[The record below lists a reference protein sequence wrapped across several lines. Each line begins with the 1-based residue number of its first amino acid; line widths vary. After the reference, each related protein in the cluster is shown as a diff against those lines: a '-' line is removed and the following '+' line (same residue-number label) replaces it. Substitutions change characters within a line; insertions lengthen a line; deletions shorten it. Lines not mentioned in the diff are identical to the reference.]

1 MNKITPIIL
10 SGGSGTRLWPISRQ
24 YNPKQFLDFFGE
36 TTLFSKTIN
45 RSKSKEFFN
54 SPVVVCNN
62 EHRFIVAEEF
72 KKSKIE
78 PLSIILEP
86 VARNTAS
93 AIAVACL
100 EVVEK
105 NTKNLANAKNLVN
118 DLVLVMPS
126 DHLIKNETKFIE
138 HVNKAKELALQGYLI
153 TFGIVANYPETGFGY
168 IKSSD
173 LIDKKNKIFAVEKFV
188 EKPKK
193 ELAKKFIE
201 SKNYFWNSGIFLFS
215 AKNYLQNLHQFS
227 PEVFNHCVR
236 AHGNAIKDL
245 DFIRLDQNE
254 FEKSTNIS
262 IDYAVMEK
270 AKKVAVMP
278 ISVGWSDI
286 GSWQAIADLSDKN
299 EDHNSLIGDV
309 VSIESKGC
317 YINAKHGL
325 VGAIGVENLIIVSLK
340 DAVLVANKNNA
351 QDVKKLFEELKN
363 QKRIEVDFH
372 TKVLRP
378 WGSFETLDLGERF
391 KVKRISV
398 NPNCSLSLQMHQHRS
413 EHWVVVKGTAH
424 VHCANKEFILH
435 ENESTY
441 IPVGKKHRLE
451 NKGKTVLEIIE
462 IQTGNYLGEDDIIR
476 FQDNYGR

>member
-10 SGGSGTRLWPISRQ
+10 SGGSGSRLWPISRQ
-24 YNPKQFLDFFGE
+24 HNPKQFLDFFGE
-36 TTLFSKTIN
+36 TTLFSKAILRT
-45 RSKSKEFFN
+45 KSKEFFH
-54 SPVVVCNN
+54 SPVAVCNN

-105 NTKNLANAKNLVN
+105 NTKNPKSDKS

-126 DHLIKNETKFIE
+126 DHLIKNETKFIAQ
-138 HVNKAKELALQGYLI
+138 VNKAKELAMNDYLI
-153 TFGIVANYPETGFGY
+153 TFGIVANYPETGYGY
-168 IKSSD
+168 IKSGE

-215 AKNYLQNLHQFS
+215 AKNYLQNLHQLS
-227 PEVFNHCVR
+227 PDVFNHCVR
-236 AHGNAIKDL
+236 SYGNSVKDL
-245 DFIRLDQNE
+245 DFIRLDQIE

-278 ISVGWSDI
+278 IDVGWSDI
-286 GSWQAIADLSDKN
+286 GSWQAIADLSEKN
-299 EDHNSLIGDV
+299 HENNTLIGDV
-309 VSIESKGC
+309 ISIESKNC

-325 VGAIGVENLIIVSLK
+325 IGAIGVENLIIVSLK
-340 DAVLVANKNNA
+340 DALLVANKNNS
-351 QDVKKLFEELKN
+351 QDVKRLFEELKN
-363 QKRIEVDFH
+363 QKRSEVDFH

-413 EHWVVVKGTAH
+413 EHWIVVKGTAH
-424 VHCANKEFILH
+424 VYCVNKEFILH

-476 FQDNYGR
+476 FQDIYGR